1 MRIVSIDIETAPAH
15 ARVWRTGQQFVS
27 LDQIVQPPQMLCYAA
42 RFRDRKRTE
51 FYSEWGDGREEMVRQ
66 VHRILDEADAVLHYN
81 GKRFDVPWLR
91 TEMQLLG
98 LTPPSPFAQIDLYQ
112 QTKQFYLVS
121 HKLQHVS
128 THLAKVEGKISTGGF
143 GLWTAVEAGDPAAQ
157 RLMRRYNIRDVD
169 VLWEVYDALE
179 PWLKLP
185 NANLY
190 VKTADGRPV
199 CVGCGKLE
207 ALQRRGVE
215 RLRTGS
221 YRRLWCNPQV
231 GGCGKWSREV
241 HRLDGAS
248 VVEVSV

>member
-128 THLAKVEGKISTGGF
+128 THLAKVEGKVATGGF
-143 GLWTAVEAGDPAAQ
+143 GLWTAVENGDPAAQ

-169 VLWEVYDALE
+169 VLWEVYDALIAATRE
-179 PWLKLP
+179 AMLI
-185 NANLY
+185 
-190 VKTADGRPV
+190 VGRPYV
-199 CVGCGKLE
+199 IENVADARPE
-207 ALQRRGVE
+207 
-215 RLRTGS
+215 LRDPLTLCWSMFYEPGS
-221 YRRLWCNPQV
+221 VLDDDGTPLRMAR
-231 GGCGKWSREV
+231 
-241 HRLDGAS
+241 HRLFES
-248 VVEVSV
+248 T